1 MTDRPAVEAVGLRKA
16 YGDDHA
22 LAGLD
27 LVVGAGTVCALLG
40 PNGAGKTTTV
50 RVLATLLVPDAG
62 TARVAGFDVVR
73 ERHEVRRRLS
83 LTGQSTAVDDAL
95 TAQENL
101 RVVARLAGLTRRAA
115 RARTADLLDLVDL
128 ADVAGRRVATF
139 SGGMRRRLD
148 LALGLVTVPAVMLLD
163 EPTTGLDPRSRQQ
176 LWQVVAALAA
186 GGTAVLLTT
195 QYLDEADRLADQVVV
210 VDGGRVVA
218 QGSPAAL
225 KERVAARRLEVV
237 LTDAASRADAVRRL
251 GDRVLAVDPARDA
264 VSVAVADAT
273 EVRAVLDLVDPDR
286 TTVRDLALR
295 GASLDD
301 VFLALT
307 GHATPTKEP
316 SRA

>member
-16 YGDDHA
+16 YGDDQA

-27 LVVGAGTVCALLG
+27 LVVAPGTVCALLG

-73 ERHEVRRRLS
+73 DRHEVRRRLS
-83 LTGQSTAVDDAL
+83 LTGQSAAVDDAL

-101 RVVARLAGLTRRAA
+101 RVVARLAGLSRRGA
-115 RARTADLLDLVDL
+115 RARAAELLDLVDL
-128 ADVAGRRVATF
+128 ADHGGRRVATF

-176 LWQVVAALAA
+176 LWQVVEALAA
-186 GGTAVLLTT
+186 AGTTVVLTT
-195 QYLDEADRLADQVVV
+195 QYLDEADRLADHVVV
-210 VDGGRVVA
+210 VDEGRVVA
-218 QGSPAAL
+218 QGSPSEL

-237 LTDAASRADAVRRL
+237 LVSPAAHADAVRRL
-251 GDRVLAVDPARDA
+251 GDRVLAVDPARA
-264 VSVAVADAT
+264 ALSVAVADAAD
-273 EVRAVLDLVDPDR
+273 VRGVLDAVDPDR
-286 TTVRDLALR
+286 TTVRDFAIR

-307 GHATPTKEP
+307 ARPTKEP
-316 SRA
+316 TRV